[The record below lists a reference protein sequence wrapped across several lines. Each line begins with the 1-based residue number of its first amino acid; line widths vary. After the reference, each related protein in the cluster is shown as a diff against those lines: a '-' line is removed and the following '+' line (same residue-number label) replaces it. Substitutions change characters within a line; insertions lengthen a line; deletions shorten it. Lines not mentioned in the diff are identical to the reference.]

1 MVDVKSREGRLVV
14 LLIGLLIEFLLV
26 LALAAA
32 VAVYYE
38 QGYGGV
44 LLHVVIG
51 ALAPWFGYVDGLH
64 TLAFTA
70 IIIAYQLEDAGINKK
85 DLAAYAT
92 GFAVSALIMT
102 FGRYFWKPSDEPVV
116 YYSSSKQG
124 L

>member
-1 MVDVKSREGRLVV
+1 MVDLKSREGRLVV
-14 LLIGLLIEFLLV
+14 LLIGLLIESLLV

-51 ALAPWFGYVDGLH
+51 ALAPWFGYVDALH
-64 TLAFTA
+64 TVAFTA
-70 IIIAYQLEDAGINKK
+70 IIIAYQVEDAGINKK

-102 FGRYFWKPSDEPVV
+102 LGQYFWRTSEEPVV
-116 YYSSSKQG
+116 YEASYKQKV
-124 L
+124 